1 MLAADLNEETSR
13 HVIAI
18 RRYVL
23 RLCIRAFDRGD
34 RGSTRVGNRLNGM
47 LAQSFSTKSAYVGQ
61 AVELVN
67 VNSTDNSIRGAKL
80 YGHVSVAT
88 KAGQGRNAELN
99 FTFTKL
105 VLANG
110 TSYAVVGK
118 TTGGQAQPESQAGKK
133 IVGTGG
139 GMLVG
144 NAIGK
149 TVFQGNNGG
158 AVGAVA
164 GFMLASNN
172 KADFTM
178 PQGASVAFQISNAKS
193 SN

>member
-1 MLAADLNEETSR
+1 MLSRFAVVFSVFVFALSTAA
-13 HVIAI
+13 IAAAPASGT
-18 RRYVL
+18 V
-23 RLCIRAFDRGD
+23 
-34 RGSTRVGNRLNGM
+34 LNGM
-47 LAQSFSTKSAYVGQ
+47 LAQSFSTKTAYVGQ

-67 VNSTDNSIRGAKL
+67 VNSTDNSIHGAKL

-99 FTFTKL
+99 FAFTTL

-110 TSYAVVGK
+110 TCYPVAGR
-118 TTGGQAQPESQAGKK
+118 TTGGQTQSQSQAGKK
-133 IVGTGG
+133 IVGAGG

-178 PQGASVAFQISNAKS
+178 PQGAGVAFQVSSAKPSN
-193 SN
+193 

>member
-1 MLAADLNEETSR
+1 LATDLNEGLLDMLSR
-13 HVIAI
+13 FAVMFSACAFALSTAAIAAAPASGT
-18 RRYVL
+18 V
-23 RLCIRAFDRGD
+23 
-34 RGSTRVGNRLNGM
+34 LNGM

>member
-1 MLAADLNEETSR
+1 MLSRFIAATLPICALAVATAAMAQAPSS
-13 HVIAI
+13 
-18 RRYVL
+18 
-23 RLCIRAFDRGD
+23 G
-34 RGSTRVGNRLNGM
+34 TMLNGM
-47 LAQSFSTKSAYVGQ
+47 LAQSVSTKTAYVGQ

-67 VNSTDNSIRGAKL
+67 VSSTDNSFRGAKL

-88 KAGQGRNAELN
+88 KAGQGRKAELN
-99 FTFTKL
+99 FAFTKL

-110 TSYAVVGK
+110 TGYAVTGR
-118 TTGGQAQPESQAGKK
+118 TTGGQAQSQSQAGKK

-139 GMLVG
+139 GMLLG

-158 AVGAVA
+158 AAGAVA

-178 PQGASVAFQISNAKS
+178 PQGASVAFQVSSAK
-193 SN
+193 

>member
-1 MLAADLNEETSR
+1 MLSRFVVMFSVCVFALAAAAMAAAPASGT
-13 HVIAI
+13 V
-18 RRYVL
+18 
-23 RLCIRAFDRGD
+23 
-34 RGSTRVGNRLNGM
+34 LNGM
-47 LAQSFSTKSAYVGQ
+47 LSQSVSTKTAYVGQ

-67 VNSTDNSIRGAKL
+67 VNSTDGSIQGAKL

-99 FTFTKL
+99 FAFTKL

-110 TSYAVVGK
+110 TSYTVAGR
-118 TTGGQAQPESQAGKK
+118 TTGGQTRSQSQAGKK
-133 IVGTGG
+133 IVGTGA

-158 AVGAVA
+158 AAGAVA

-178 PQGASVAFQISNAKS
+178 PQGAGVAFQVSSAK
-193 SN
+193 